1 MRKHTQIMQLALA
14 TVALMGSAPPAFGG
28 SAEMSCQ
35 LASPTAPADS
45 EVEIHTF
52 LQNAVNVRGYQT
64 RISIVRTSGTGT
76 VTVECPT
83 GVNDPNVRIDTGR
96 PDFIFASQ
104 SNYFPITNCTA
115 RTAATV
121 LLSGGVNVGGTPAY
135 MSTYTLM
142 VSADAAGGSTF
153 EISIDPMPDSALSD
167 SGGAAIP
174 FTIGAPCVLT
184 VQAPETL
191 EFVPT
196 FCSSCVHTGTD
207 VQFQLRV
214 SGLSDPIN
222 GVQALFS
229 YDPGVMLLT
238 NVTAGD
244 GEGSPWDAGAVI
256 AFPDDN
262 GEAALAVALNGLSS
276 QADAIVATL
285 SFQTLGAGTPT
296 VDFRPN
302 DPPFATRLTTELN
315 QVINPTVLD
324 STSILVGAYAK
335 GDVNGDGPRDGLD
348 IQRFVDL
355 LLDDSGALPG
365 ELCAA
370 DLNGDGEITVE
381 GDLDL
386 EVECL
391 VNEMC
396 VCP

>member
-1 MRKHTQIMQLALA
+1 MRTHTQTLKLA
-14 TVALMGSAPPAFGG
+14 VAAAVLMGAARLAHAG
-28 SAEMSCQ
+28 SAEMTCQ
-35 LASPTAPADS
+35 LAGPTAPPDS
-45 EVEIHTF
+45 EVELYVF

-135 MSTYTLM
+135 MSTYTLN
-142 VSADAAGGSTF
+142 VSSDAAGGSTF

-174 FTIGAPCVLT
+174 FTVGAPCVLT

-214 SGLSDPIN
+214 FGLSEPIN
-222 GVQALFS
+222 GVQALFA

-244 GEGSPWDAGAVI
+244 GDGSPWDAGTVI

-262 GEAALAVALNGLSS
+262 GQAALAIGLNSSSS

-285 SFQTLGAGTPT
+285 TFQTLGTGTPT

-302 DPPFATRLTTELN
+302 DPPFATKLTTVPNEE
-315 QVINPTVLD
+315 ISPTVLD

-335 GDVNGDGPRDGLD
+335 GDVNGDGTRDGLD

-370 DLNGDGEITVE
+370 DLNGDGGITVE
-381 GDLDL
+381 EDLDL

-391 VNEMC
+391 VNENC